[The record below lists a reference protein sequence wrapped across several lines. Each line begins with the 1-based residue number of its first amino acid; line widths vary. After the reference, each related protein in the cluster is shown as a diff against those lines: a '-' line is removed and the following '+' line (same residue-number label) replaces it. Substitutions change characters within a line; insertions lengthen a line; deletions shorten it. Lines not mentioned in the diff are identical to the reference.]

1 MKVKTL
7 DSETKYDLAV
17 RLYGDIKGLQF
28 VIPEMNNDGTIP
40 AEIEKTEG
48 VVFDNYVSPQ
58 QPVIKE
64 QFVSL
69 IVRENQ
75 SIYDVALQLTG
86 KLDGLPEVIG
96 NYNSLTENLKGQKIE
111 IVRAEDE
118 QLDAIIS
125 RGYLIE
131 TINRLLPENAII
143 DENDE
148 AIIDE
153 NDEVIVY

>member
-28 VIPEMNNDGTIP
+28 VIPEINNDGTIP
-40 AEIEKTEG
+40 AEIEKAEG

-69 IVRENQ
+69 IARENQ

-86 KLDGLPEVIG
+86 KIEGLPEVIE

-111 IVRAEDE
+111 IVRSEDG
-118 QLDAIIS
+118 QLDTIIS